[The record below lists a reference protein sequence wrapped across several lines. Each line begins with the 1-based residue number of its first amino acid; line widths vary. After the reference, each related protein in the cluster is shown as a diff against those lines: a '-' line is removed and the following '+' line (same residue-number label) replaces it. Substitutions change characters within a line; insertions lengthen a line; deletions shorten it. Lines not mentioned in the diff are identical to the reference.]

1 MQTRKSYGTIGS
13 GKGKIRVGTNGQGAV
28 QIKIHAALGTV
39 WVGADLTVAEARE
52 LIGNLMGAAIDA
64 AIEIER
70 ETVQEGMAR
79 HLGVRPDEIVIGE
92 PARLPAGD
100 PCPLNRCDHHG
111 PGGCFDPGCRAAEGR
126 VHP

>member
-1 MQTRKSYGTIGS
+1 MQTRKECGIVG
-13 GKGKIRVGTNGQGAV
+13 GEKGAIRIGTNGRGEV
-28 QIKIHAALGTV
+28 QVDIRWRGNAWTGP
-39 WVGADLTVAEARE
+39 DLTVEEVRD
-52 LIGNLMGAAIDA
+52 LIGKLTGAAIAA

-70 ETVQEGMAR
+70 ETVREGMAR
-79 HLGVRPDEIVIGE
+79 HLGVRPDEIVISE
-92 PARLPAGD
+92 PARPPTGT